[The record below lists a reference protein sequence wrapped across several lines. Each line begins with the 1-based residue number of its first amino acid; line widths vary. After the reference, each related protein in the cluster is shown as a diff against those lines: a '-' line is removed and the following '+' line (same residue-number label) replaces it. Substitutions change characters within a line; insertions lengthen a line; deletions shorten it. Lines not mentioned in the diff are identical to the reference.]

1 MWSFWGLLLHFVK
14 LNKCSFQTRS
24 NFFFNTEMTP
34 FWGLYLMT
42 PTSRNTSGPGPV
54 WAALG
59 IAWNASSPQTEYDY
73 STRPSYGKP
82 GVTYRITAER
92 PSPCVWP
99 TRAGAAGPHRP
110 ASDVKMMGP
119 LDLARLGPTGA
130 NIVTQVCGCVEEEE
144 GWLRVIPIYR
154 NRHGL
159 SVFPENYTGCQV
171 RILKRWFQQFLLH
184 S

>member
-1 MWSFWGLLLHFVK
+1 MWSFWGLLLRFVK

-24 NFFFNTEMTP
+24 NFLFNTEMTP

-92 PSPCVWP
+92 PSPCVRP
-99 TRAGAAGPHRP
+99 ARAGAAGPHRP
-110 ASDVKMMGP
+110 ASDVKDDGP
-119 LDLARLGPTGA
+119 SGPCSVGSHRCQHCHTGLWVCGGGGG
-130 NIVTQVCGCVEEEE
+130 VTQG
-144 GWLRVIPIYR
+144 
-154 NRHGL
+154 
-159 SVFPENYTGCQV
+159 
-171 RILKRWFQQFLLH
+171 H
-184 S
+184 SNLQE